1 MLVTDAV
8 ATTLTKLG
16 GAATERVAVGEVLV
30 GAQRHLALGVGAP
43 DPRPLDL
50 DAPPTQRHLP
60 RLVAVTHRCP
70 PQVVLA
76 LRTDDLVDLLFHQ
89 LGHNAE
95 PNADA
100 QGEQPLLGR
109 VHQLAEHFLH
119 TRRQRELTSH
129 LTHGDLI
136 ARYGLHGGPS
146 SCRLTTSHS
155 PRSRRDRT
163 RREDRHLKFYELRD
177 NLARDPSQFC
187 RPWFPPRPTPD
198 VCPPTFRLE
207 VSSRMLADQLDYV
220 VGVDPHRDS
229 HALAVVHVVSGVIV
243 FESTVVA
250 SSDGYAHALN
260 LVDQHAPGR
269 RAFAVEGT
277 GSFGAGLTRFLTVR
291 GEQVLEVGRLRRER
305 RSGGKTDALDAVRAA
320 RSVLTSERPAT
331 PRAGGE
337 RQALQALVAAREGAV
352 NARRAGLC
360 QLRDLLITTP
370 EPLRSQLRPL
380 TRARLLQRLAATRP
394 GSGRDPE
401 LRGSMLA
408 LRSIARRVLQ
418 LTAEERELARQIE
431 ALTRTLAPQ
440 LLEQPGV
447 GPHAA
452 AQLVLSWSH
461 QGRIT
466 SEAAFARLAGAAPI
480 PASSGQTIRYRLD
493 RSGDRKLNR
502 ALHMILVT
510 RKRSHP
516 ATIAYIERRLQEGKT
531 RREAT
536 RCLKRY
542 LARSLYRL
550 LEHGAPMAT

>member
-1 MLVTDAV
+1 MPPAV
-8 ATTLTKLG
+8 S
-16 GAATERVAVGEVLV
+16 V
-30 GAQRHLALGVGAP
+30 
-43 DPRPLDL
+43 
-50 DAPPTQRHLP
+50 
-60 RLVAVTHRCP
+60 
-70 PQVVLA
+70 
-76 LRTDDLVDLLFHQ
+76 
-89 LGHNAE
+89 
-95 PNADA
+95 
-100 QGEQPLLGR
+100 
-109 VHQLAEHFLH
+109 
-119 TRRQRELTSH
+119 S
-129 LTHGDLI
+129 
-136 ARYGLHGGPS
+136 
-146 SCRLTTSHS
+146 
-155 PRSRRDRT
+155 
-163 RREDRHLKFYELRD
+163 
-177 NLARDPSQFC
+177 
-187 RPWFPPRPTPD
+187 RPTPD
-198 VCPPTFRLE
+198 VCPPNAWLE
-207 VSSRMLADQLDYV
+207 VGYPMLADQVDFV

-229 HALAVVHVVSGVIV
+229 HALAVVQVVGGAVV
-243 FESTVVA
+243 FETTVVA
-250 SSDGYAHALN
+250 NSDGYAQALALVEAHA
-260 LVDQHAPGR
+260 AGR
-269 RAFAVEGT
+269 RAFAIEGT
-277 GSFGAGLTRFLTVR
+277 GSYGAGLTRFLTAR

-320 RSVLTSERPAT
+320 RGVLTQQRPAT
-331 PRAGGE
+331 PRAGRE
-337 RQALQALVAAREGAV
+337 RQGLQALVAAREGAV

-394 GSGRDPE
+394 DARRDPE

-431 ALTRTLAPQ
+431 AITRTLAPQ

-466 SEAAFARLAGAAPI
+466 SVAALARLAGAAPI